1 MNSLWKLIQLA
12 SLLSLK
18 SIDCL
23 DGSVNRPPYFIT
35 GTGDFSISIP
45 ENFQVGTS
53 VYKLKGERDRSFG
66 NEILSQLH
74 FKL

>member
-1 MNSLWKLIQLA
+1 MISAWKLIQFA

-18 SIDCL
+18 SITCL
-23 DGSVNRPPYFIT
+23 NGSVNRSPYFIP

-53 VYKLKGERDRSFG
+53 VYKLQGNTNSFVI
-66 NEILSQLH
+66 E
-74 FKL
+74 FCK